1 MTHQTTLPTDAESP
15 LRDILRTPAV
25 RQIRRR
31 ATHLATHLATAL
43 AGRLRLA
50 VVAGLALVTAAATA
64 LLGAVFAM
72 AALVRGLEQVVPTWV
87 AYAITAC
94 LLLLSAAVAIALGT
108 WALLRAGR

>member
-1 MTHQTTLPTDAESP
+1 MTHQTTLPTDAGSP
-15 LRDILRTPAV
+15 LRDILQTPAV

-31 ATHLATHLATAL
+31 ATHLATAL

-50 VVAGLALVTAAATA
+50 VVAGLALVTAAVTA
-64 LLGAVFAM
+64 LIGAVFAM

-94 LLLLSAAVAIALGT
+94 LLLLSAAAAIALGT

>member
-31 ATHLATHLATAL
+31 ATHLATAL

>member
-1 MTHQTTLPTDAESP
+1 MTHQTTLPPTDAGSL
-15 LRDILRTPAV
+15 LRDILRIPAV
-25 RQIRRR
+25 RQLRRR
-31 ATHLATHLATAL
+31 ITHLATAL

-50 VVAGLALVTAAATA
+50 VVAGLALTTAAVTA
-64 LLGAVFAM
+64 LIGAVFAV

-94 LLLLSAAVAIALGT
+94 LLLLCAAVAIAISA